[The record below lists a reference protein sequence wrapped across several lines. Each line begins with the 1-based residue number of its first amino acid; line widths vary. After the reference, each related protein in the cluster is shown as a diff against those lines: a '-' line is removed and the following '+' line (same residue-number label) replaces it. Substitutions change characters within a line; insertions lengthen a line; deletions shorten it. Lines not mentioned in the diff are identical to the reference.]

1 MDRVVNFLTS
11 RQLMGAL
18 FIFLAVVLAVATFLE
33 NDFGYNAA
41 RALVYNTWWFELIFL
56 LLAINMFGNLF
67 AFNLWRWSK
76 FPVLLFHLSFFIIIV
91 GAAITRYVGFEG
103 SMPIREGEISD
114 TYYSLEGYVTV
125 EVADQGGTDVIHE
138 QVFLSPRTPREF
150 SESVEI
156 NNQTYKIESVSY
168 VQNAAVRPVEKPGG
182 QPLAG
187 ILFSSSV
194 GRTEQFLAPGER
206 INRQGVIFAFEPNDP
221 AGVDFI
227 IRRHGE
233 AGIVLQSRKTL
244 EKSSMTSGTQESV
257 APGTIVEMQP
267 GILFSWDEVKFALS
281 RFWPEAVLG
290 PVSVPGQ
297 GGSGLS
303 DVVSFRISGDE
314 KSYDLHVTGEKGVFG
329 EPNTLSLP
337 DGKISVRYGS
347 LPLQLPFAIRLND
360 FQLERYPGSESPS
373 SYASEVTL
381 IDQRED
387 LKMDYRIFMNNI
399 LNYEGYRFYQS
410 SYDRDE
416 KGTIL
421 SVNRDFLGTVITY
434 LGYIL
439 MSVSMFWSLFASKT
453 RFRQLLQ
460 KTNTIYQK
468 RKSLG
473 ILLLFIFS
481 TTAFSQEMPPRPDE
495 DIAGKLGQLWV
506 QDKGGRIK
514 PLNSLHQ
521 EIMVK
526 LVKHNSF
533 NGFNPDQMLLGM
545 FTHPA
550 EWQQVPLITVKHP
563 HLKEMLG
570 VSGKKAAFSDFF
582 GSDRR
587 YKIKEMVDAA
597 YRNNPANRDKLE
609 QELIKVDEQVNV
621 FYMAQSGELHR
632 MFPVNNERSNPWLIP
647 SKAPEGLSAKDSLFV
662 ASAMPAFIVSL
673 RENNN
678 EKALSVLEDMS
689 EFQSVHGGR
698 LLPSETIRDAEILY
712 NRLNI
717 FMWLATFFFVLGIIL
732 VLYNILG
739 LVYPPFSKRVVET
752 ASLWIIGA
760 GFLYHSF
767 GMVLRWYVS
776 GHAPWSN
783 GYESMIFIAWALLL
797 AGLLFSRRSPLVLS
811 VTALFA
817 GVVLMVSH
825 LSWMNPE
832 ITNLVPVLK
841 SYWLTLHVAVIIGG
855 YGFMTLGALL
865 GFMNLLLTTLQ
876 TKENKSRISL
886 AIDELTA
893 INEMALIVGLYLMT
907 IGSFLGG
914 VWANESWGRYWGW
927 DPKETWSLITILIY
941 AFVVH
946 MRLIPG
952 LRGRM
957 AFNTAALLSFGSVI
971 MTYLGVNYYLTGMHS
986 YAGGDPVPIPSAVYY
1001 AVVIIGV
1008 LIGSAF
1014 WKNRKMKVN

>member
-1 MDRVVNFLTS
+1 
-11 RQLMGAL
+11 MGAL
-18 FIFLAVVLAVATFLE
+18 FIVLSVVLAVATFLE

-41 RALVYNTWWFELIFL
+41 RAMVYNTWWFELIFL

-67 AFNLWRWSK
+67 AFNMWRLEK
-76 FPVLLFHLSFFIIIV
+76 LPVLLFHLSFFVIIV
-91 GAAITRYVGFEG
+91 GAAITRYVGYEG
-103 SMPIREGEISD
+103 SMPIREGEVSETFFTLD
-114 TYYSLEGYVTV
+114 GYVTV
-125 EVADQGGTDVIHE
+125 EVADKTGADLIHE
-138 QVFLSPRTPREF
+138 HVFLSPRTPQEF
-150 SESVEI
+150 SEKVEV

-168 VQNAAVRPVEKPGG
+168 VQNAAVRPVQKAGG

-187 ILFSSSV
+187 ILLSSV
-194 GRTEQFLAPGER
+194 SGRNEQFLSPGEK
-206 INRQGVIFAFEPNDP
+206 ISWEGVTLAFEPEDKT
-221 AGVDFI
+221 GVDFI
-227 IRRHGE
+227 ISRKGDE
-233 AGIVLQSRKTL
+233 TIVL
-244 EKSSMTSGTQESV
+244 EADKSVQKASMALGMQEPI
-257 APGTIVEMQP
+257 APNTVVEMQP
-267 GILFSWDEVKFALS
+267 GTLFLSGNLKFALS
-281 RFWPEAVLG
+281 RYLPEAELG
-290 PVSVPGQ
+290 PVSVPNQ
-297 GGSGLS
+297 GGPPLA
-303 DVVSFRISGDE
+303 DVVSFRITGDV
-314 KSYDLHVTGEKGVFG
+314 KSYDLHVSGKKGMVG

-337 DGKISVRYGS
+337 GGKISIRYGS
-347 LPLQLPFAIRLND
+347 LPIQLPFAIKLND
-360 FQLERYPGSESPS
+360 FQMERYPGSESPS

-381 IDQRED
+381 IDQRRD

-399 LNYEGYRFYQS
+399 LNYDGYRFYQS

-416 KGTIL
+416 RGTIL
-421 SVNRDFLGTVITY
+421 SVNRDLWGTIITY
-434 LGYIL
+434 LGYFL
-439 MSVSMFWSLFASKT
+439 MSVSMIWSLFARNT
-453 RFRQLLQ
+453 RFRQLFR

-468 RKSLG
+468 RKTVGVFLFF
-473 ILLLFIFS
+473 LLS
-481 TTAFSQEMPPRPDE
+481 SAAFAQEMPPLADKNV
-495 DIAGKLGQLWV
+495 AGELGKLWV

-550 EWQQVPLITVKHP
+550 EWQRVPLITVKHP
-563 HLKEMLG
+563 KLKEILG
-570 VSGKKAAFSDFF
+570 VSGKKAAFGDFF
-582 GSDRR
+582 RADRR

-597 YRNNPANRDKLE
+597 YRKNPANLDKLE

-621 FYMAQSGELHR
+621 FYMAQAGKLHR
-632 MFPVNNERSNPWLIP
+632 MFPVNNNQEEPWLIP
-647 SKAPEGLSAKDSLFV
+647 SRAPEGLSAKDSLFV
-662 ASAMPAFIVSL
+662 ASAMPAFIVAV
-673 RENNN
+673 RENNTD
-678 EKALSVLEDMS
+678 KALNVLGDIAD
-689 EFQSVHGGR
+689 FQQAHGGE
-698 LLPSETIRDAEILY
+698 LLPSDAIRDAEILY

-717 FMWLATFFFVLGIIL
+717 FMWLATFFFVLGIVL

-739 LVYPPFSKRVVET
+739 LVYPPVFRKGIST
-752 ASLWIIGA
+752 AALWVIGA
-760 GFLYHSF
+760 AFLYHSF
-767 GMVLRWYVS
+767 GMGLRWYVS

-797 AGLLFSRRSPLVLS
+797 AGLLFIRRSPLVLS

-865 GFMNLLLTTLQ
+865 GFMNLLLTSLQ
-876 TKENKSRISL
+876 TRGNKTRISL
-886 AIDELTA
+886 TIDELTA

-946 MRLIPG
+946 MRMIPG

-957 AFNTAALLSFGSVI
+957 AFNTASILAFGSVI

-986 YAGGDPVPIPSAVYY
+986 YAGGDPVPIPAAVYY
-1001 AVVIIGV
+1001 SAVVVAV
-1008 LIGSAF
+1008 LIGYAY
-1014 WKNRKMKVN
+1014 WRDGKVKVT